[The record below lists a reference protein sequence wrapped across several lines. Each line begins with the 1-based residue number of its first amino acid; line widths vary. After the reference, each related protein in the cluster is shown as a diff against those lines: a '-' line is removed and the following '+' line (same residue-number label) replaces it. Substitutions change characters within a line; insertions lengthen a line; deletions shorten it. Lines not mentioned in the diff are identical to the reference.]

1 MRSKLKLVVNN
12 KFKKKEKFFVKNEL
26 RSILNLYAK
35 KVSAGDWKDY
45 GLSINK
51 KEISFDIYQRA
62 SEKPIY
68 RISKNL
74 GPKRQDERFFILDR
88 NGKIVKKS
96 DNLEN
101 LIKRVEWTR
110 LKLLK

>member
-1 MRSKLKLVVNN
+1 MRSKLKLIVNN

-68 RISKNL
+68 RISKSL
-74 GPKRQDERFFILDR
+74 SPKRKDEKFYIIDR
-88 NGKIVKKS
+88 NGNIIRKS
-96 DNLEN
+96 EDLET
-101 LIKRVEWTR
+101 LIRRVEWTK
-110 LKLLK
+110 LKLIK

>member
-1 MRSKLKLVVNN
+1 MRNKLQLIVNN
-12 KFKKKEKFFVKNEL
+12 RLNKKEKFFVKKEL

-35 KVSAGDWKDY
+35 KVSTGDWKDY
-45 GLSINK
+45 GLTINK

-74 GPKRQDERFFILDR
+74 NPNRKNERFFILDR
-88 NGKIVKKS
+88 NGSIIKRS
-96 DNLEN
+96 EDLET

-110 LKLLK
+110 LKLVK

>member
-1 MRSKLKLVVNN
+1 MRNRLQLIVNN
-12 KFKKKEKFFVKNEL
+12 RLNKKEKFFVKKEL

-51 KEISFDIYQRA
+51 KEISFDIYQRT

-74 GPKRQDERFFILDR
+74 NPKRNDERFFILDR
-88 NGKIVKKS
+88 NGNIIKRS
-96 DNLEN
+96 EYLET
-101 LIKRVEWTR
+101 LIRRVEWTR
-110 LKLLK
+110 LKLVK

>member
-1 MRSKLKLVVNN
+1 MRNKLQLIVNN
-12 KFKKKEKFFVKNEL
+12 RLNKKENFFVKKEL

-74 GPKRQDERFFILDR
+74 SPKRKDERFFILDR
-88 NGKIVKKS
+88 NGSVIKRS
-96 DNLEN
+96 ENLET
-101 LIKRVEWTR
+101 LIRRVEWTR
-110 LKLLK
+110 LKLVK

>member
-1 MRSKLKLVVNN
+1 MRNKLQLIVNN
-12 KFKKKEKFFVKNEL
+12 RLNKKEKFFVKKEL

-74 GPKRQDERFFILDR
+74 SPKRKDERFFILDR
-88 NGKIVKKS
+88 NGSVIKRS
-96 DNLEN
+96 ENLET
-101 LIKRVEWTR
+101 LIRRVEWTR
-110 LKLLK
+110 LKLVK